1 MKKFKLDESD
11 HLVDLRNFCMIK
23 VDEFLGKHNVNVN
36 KDIFD
41 FEFGEYSDRDEEY
54 VKIVFQEK
62 YEDEIPPKVK
72 DYILDELYQK
82 ICHYEEDDFK
92 YITQTINDT
101 EYFWIEFITDK
112 EII

>member
-1 MKKFKLDESD
+1 MKKFKLDEND

-23 VDEFLGKHNVNVN
+23 VDEFLGKNDVNVN

-41 FEFGEYSDRDEEY
+41 FELGEYSDRDEEY

-62 YEDEIPPKVK
+62 YEDEIHPKVK

-112 EII
+112 EIF